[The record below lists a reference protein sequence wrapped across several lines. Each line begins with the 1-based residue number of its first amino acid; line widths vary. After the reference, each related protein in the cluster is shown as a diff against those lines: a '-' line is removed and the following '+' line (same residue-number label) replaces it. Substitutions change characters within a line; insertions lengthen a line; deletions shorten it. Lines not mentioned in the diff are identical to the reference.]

1 MALTLKQAAE
11 SPELE
16 AAWRHIQADF
26 RVAFDRRN
34 RYYARDFRFLE
45 LLRSGGSR
53 RLIEDAE
60 AEVDRLHGMLRSIDS
75 IRRAALEA
83 SQPEFPDS
91 TITAALIPASSLT
104 EGSIAHG

>member
-1 MALTLKQAAE
+1 MALATTLKEAAD

-16 AAWRHIQADF
+16 GAWRHIQADF

-34 RYYARDFRFLE
+34 RYYAREFGFWE

-60 AEVDRLHGMLRSIDS
+60 AEVDRLHGMLRSIDT
-75 IRRAALEA
+75 IRRVAREA
-83 SQPEFPDS
+83 SELES
-91 TITAALIPASSLT
+91 SSVTAGSLA
-104 EGSIAHG
+104 EGSKVHG